1 MAELARGTVLDRPW
15 GRTFAALGLRGV
27 TGQLSLY
34 ADNKVFHVAFDQG
47 IVIAATSPLALD
59 AAARQALTL
68 GLIST
73 TQVSEVMRRQAAEP
87 GRDEI
92 DVLVETARLSADH
105 GMRLRRRVNVQRA
118 ARTFSIE
125 RAEFVVTDE
134 ITLPIVP
141 GAELDIRSVVY
152 LGAKQMLS
160 ENRLNREL
168 GQFGAWF
175 QIKVESAGDL
185 PQFGFGQAERSVIG
199 ALLEGAVLADLERPD
214 VDQRTARAVVYA
226 LVSCNMCD
234 VDAHARPANKRSGAS
249 SAPVAA
255 APSTGPQAARPAAS
269 PRAGTP
275 TPRAGTPAH
284 ASQRRRELADG
295 GQSGRAGTPTHFAL
309 VDLAER
315 GRRGPGARAACGR
328 RRRRPRRRPPAWPR
342 QPAPRPRRSRPRA
355 PPPPPP
361 PAHARAGSAAVRA
374 ARRPTPRPRTSS
386 S

>member
-34 ADNKVFHVAFDQG
+34 ADNKAFHVAFDQG
-47 IVIAATSPLALD
+47 IVIAAVSPLALD

-105 GMRLRRRVNVQRA
+105 GMRLRRRVNAQRA
-118 ARTFSIE
+118 ARTFSLE
-125 RAEFVVTDE
+125 RPEFVVPDG

-141 GAELDIRSVVY
+141 GAEPATSRLGGAELVVPAGISLRSGPGAELDIRSIVY

-168 GQFGAWF
+168 GQLGAWF

-199 ALLEGAVLADLERPD
+199 ALLEGAGLADLERPD

-234 VDAHARPANKRSGAS
+234 VDAHARACTCG
-249 SAPVAA
+249 
-255 APSTGPQAARPAAS
+255 
-269 PRAGTP
+269 
-275 TPRAGTPAH
+275 
-284 ASQRRRELADG
+284 DG
-295 GQSGRAGTPTHFAL
+295 G
-309 VDLAER
+309 D
-315 GRRGPGARAACGR
+315 GR
-328 RRRRPRRRPPAWPR
+328 RRVGVSPVHEGDEHGEGKFSRKVVLPAG
-342 QPAPRPRRSRPRA
+342 A
-355 PPPPPP
+355 
-361 PAHARAGSAAVRA
+361 
-374 ARRPTPRPRTSS
+374 
-386 S
+386 